1 MSTPTPPSSPAVPSR
16 PTHRTM
22 LYVGVV
28 AAVVIA
34 VLLVVVFVLPG
45 PTSSGSA
52 AAVLTYSGALPV
64 ANGAVAGFAGGG
76 WTPVFA
82 VGLVSAVNE
91 TEQVNSTNLSNLTS
105 YCPAFLVSGATSLTV
120 AGYSGSRSSGA
131 SPAWMFGYRNQSDTL
146 AVVTVLDGHPQVLLT
161 LSGGYCALYA
171 QLITP
176 IPGDVIDSSQ
186 AAADAQPDAAAF
198 LATHPNASAEYGL
211 TGGVHFGSFR
221 LGTEWSITYSTCPL
235 SSSASGTGDQLNVTL
250 NATSGHILGTNSS
263 TDVSC
268 GSLTTPTE
276 VVRAPTLGSLSL
288 AARGER
294 SSAPS

>member
-1 MSTPTPPSSPAVPSR
+1 
-16 PTHRTM
+16 M

-82 VGLVSAVNE
+82 IGLVSAVNE
-91 TEQVNSTNLSNLTS
+91 TEQVNSTDLSNLTT
-105 YCPAFLVSGATSLTV
+105 YCPAADLVSGATTLTV
-120 AGYSGSRSSGA
+120 SEYSGSRSSGA
-131 SPAWMFGYRNQSDTL
+131 SPAWMFGYRNQSDAL
-146 AVVTVLDGHPQVLLT
+146 AVVSVLDGHAQVLLT

-171 QLITP
+171 QLFTP
-176 IPGDVIDSSQ
+176 IPGNVIDSSQ

-198 LATHPNASAEYGL
+198 LAAHPNASVEYGV
-211 TGGVHFGSFR
+211 TGGVHLGTLR
-221 LGTEWSITYSTCPL
+221 LATEWSITYSTCLLGP
-235 SSSASGTGDQLNVTL
+235 SASGTGDQLNVTV

-268 GSLTTPTE
+268 GSGTISAL
-276 VVRAPTLGSLSL
+276 VVRSPTLGSPLL

-294 SSAPS
+294 LGAPS